1 MASNK
6 KYDYVLTEV
15 AEADIDDVF
24 EYIAV
29 ELANP
34 DAASD
39 FADELEEKLDE
50 LCRTPKN
57 GRLVENDFL
66 KRDDIRRILVGNF
79 IVYYVIDDEKKQIV
93 VLRVVYS
100 KRDQGN
106 ILKEV

>member
-15 AEADIDDVF
+15 AEADIDNIF

-29 ELANP
+29 DLANP

-50 LCRTPKN
+50 LCKTPKS

-66 KRDDIRRILVGNF
+66 KRDDIRRILVGNY
-79 IVYYVIDDEKKQIV
+79 IAYYVIDDEKKQIV

-100 KRDQGN
+100 KRDQGK

>member
-1 MASNK
+1 MASK

-15 AEADIDDVF
+15 AEADIDEIF
-24 EYIAV
+24 EYITV
-29 ELANP
+29 DLANP

-50 LCRTPKN
+50 LSKTPKS
-57 GRLVENDFL
+57 GRLVENEFL

-79 IVYYVIDDEKKQIV
+79 IAYYIIDDEKKQIV

-100 KRDQGN
+100 KRDQVK
-106 ILKEV
+106 ILKEM